1 LRYGKMLIRDLLHR
15 MRQDGSSSRQV
26 HRHLLRMDLAG
37 EGIPWL
43 RTNHRKDF
51 FVIFGL

>member
-37 EGIPWL
+37 EAWL

-51 FVIFGL
+51 CAIFGL